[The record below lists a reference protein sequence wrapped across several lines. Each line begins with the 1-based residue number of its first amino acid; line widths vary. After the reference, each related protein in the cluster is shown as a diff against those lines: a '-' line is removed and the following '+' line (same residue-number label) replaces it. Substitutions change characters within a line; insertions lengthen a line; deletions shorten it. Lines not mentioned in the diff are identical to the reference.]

1 MILDA
6 ERETVLV
13 SGRRLFGV
21 RVAPIDPPRSVRV
34 TIVLDGKFEWTFDQ
48 AGWRPLAV
56 GVGESGT
63 FLWSARELI
72 TLPVDADGAPV
83 VEFVADEDLLAV
95 FEGAGGWVF
104 VCETSVRRVIGRRE
118 TGRLEFDAVIESCL
132 WVSDDEIVLRIDDG
146 SERRVSL
153 RGVGLDG

>member
-6 ERETVLV
+6 DRETVLV

-34 TIVLDGKFEWTFDQ
+34 TVVLDGRFEWTFDQ

-72 TLPVDADGAPV
+72 TLPVDADGTPV

-95 FEGAGGWVF
+95 FEGGGAWVF

-118 TGRLEFDAVIESCL
+118 TGRLEFDAVIESCW
-132 WVSDDEIVLRIDDG
+132 WVSDDEIVLRFDDG
-146 SERRVSL
+146 SERRFSFP
-153 RGVGLDG
+153 GVGLEG